1 MKNINEAKT
10 IVVKIGSSLLAD
22 KKRNLRKKWIASVTE
37 DIAELAKTGKDIVI
51 VSSGAVALGRKVIS
65 KNRQKLKIEEKQAA
79 AAIGQPLLM
88 TEYRRAFAE
97 FKYKCAEILITISDI
112 ENRRRYLNAKNT
124 IQKLI
129 EYNVI
134 PIVNEN
140 DTVATN
146 ELRFGD
152 NDRISAL
159 VAQMIHADLLIILS
173 DIDGLY
179 TDDPSKNPDAKFI
192 PVVTDIESVRESA
205 KGPSSSV
212 GSGGMIT
219 KIDAAEIADN
229 AGCST
234 VITRGN
240 VQHPLRKL
248 FKGGIHTFFKSGD
261 DPISARK
268 KWILNAPIS
277 HGVVIV
283 DDGCEK
289 ALINKKSLL
298 AVGITSTIGEYGRG
312 DVIIVR
318 NQRGED
324 IAQGITAFSS
334 LDVERVKGKHSSEVE
349 SILGFSGRDAIIHI
363 DDLALIN

>member
-1 MKNINEAKT
+1 
-10 IVVKIGSSLLAD
+10 LAD
-22 KKRNLRKKWIASVTE
+22 NNRNVRSKWIASVTE
-37 DIAELAKTGKDIVI
+37 DIAELAKMGKNVVI

-65 KNRQKLKIEEKQAA
+65 KNRIKLKIEEKQAA

-88 TEYRRAFAE
+88 TEYRRAFAK

-124 IQKLI
+124 IEKLI

-173 DIDGLY
+173 DVDGLY
-179 TDDPSKNPDAKFI
+179 TDDPSKNPKAEFI
-192 PVVTDIESVRESA
+192 PIVTDIEAVRKNA
-205 KGPSSSV
+205 KGPSSNV

-229 AGCST
+229 SGCST
-234 VITRGN
+234 VITKGSML
-240 VQHPLRKL
+240 HPLKNL
-248 FKGGIHTFFKSGD
+248 FDGGKHTFFKSED

-298 AVGITSTIGEYGRG
+298 AVGITKTIGEYGRG
-312 DVIIVR
+312 DIIVVR
-318 NQRGED
+318 NQNGDD
-324 IAQGITAFSS
+324 IAHGITAFSS
-334 LDVERVKGKHSSEVE
+334 LDIERVKGKKSSEVE
-349 SILGFSGRDAIIHI
+349 IILGFSGRDSVIHI
-363 DDLALIN
+363 DNLALLN